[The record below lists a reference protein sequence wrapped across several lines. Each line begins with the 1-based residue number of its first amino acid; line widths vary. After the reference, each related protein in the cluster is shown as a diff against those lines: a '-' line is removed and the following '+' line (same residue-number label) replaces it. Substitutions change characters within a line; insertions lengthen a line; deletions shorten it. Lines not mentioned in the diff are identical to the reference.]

1 MVMGAVQK
9 NKAGKRI
16 GSVCVC
22 VCVCVCVSE
31 QEREQEMSLVM

>member
-9 NKAGKRI
+9 NKAGKRT
-16 GSVCVC
+16 GSIC

-31 QEREQEMSLVM
+31 QGREQDVSLVM